1 LGGTLETPPLG
12 GLLIEPQNVEQTTPL
27 EYQLDLI
34 FPSLSLF
41 LSSVLDV
48 VDLMNS
54 IQPIRHILLPALGS
68 LVPV

>member
-1 LGGTLETPPLG
+1 MGGTLETPPLG